1 MLSEAETRKRLVEKV
16 LLKTGWGPI
25 VDYVPR
31 ISWGSGAVREYE
43 TDNGP
48 ADYILFHDGVP
59 LAVVESK
66 KLSLSPQNVLV
77 QAQRYSRG
85 FRGGP
90 FNFEGFRVPFVY
102 STNGELFWF
111 QDLREVR
118 SRSRKVAGF
127 HTYAALQEL
136 LSTDRSDAADWLRG
150 NPNTELGLRPY
161 QREAV
166 ESVENALL
174 QNRRTMLVAM
184 ATGTGKTYVAASL
197 IYRLLKSGFAR
208 RILFL
213 VDRRALAAQAV
224 KTLSVFEPEPG
235 LKFDRIYEV
244 YSQRFRRE
252 DLEEEVKFNPNVMPE
267 EYLINPQPHNTFVY
281 VCTIQRMRI
290 NLFGSEVFGGERG
303 DLEVDEEAQVLP
315 IPIHAFDVI
324 IADECHRGYTTAET
338 SKWREVIDYLD
349 GIKIGLT
356 ATPAAHT
363 KAYFKDIVYNYP
375 YEQAIREGYL
385 VDYDAVKI
393 HSDITMKGLFLREG
407 EEVEL
412 KDTTTGRVTLDV
424 LEDEREYDTT
434 DLELKVTAPDRNRK
448 IVQEFARYALEQ
460 EKELGHFPKTLF
472 FAVND
477 IPHISHS
484 DQLVDIL
491 RDTFGRGDAFA
502 QKITGSPT
510 VDRPLQRI
518 REFRNRPNPAIT
530 VTVDMLTTGIDI
542 PRLENLVFLRPVK
555 SRILFEQMLGR
566 GTRKCDEIHK
576 THFTVFDAFNGTLLE
591 YFKNASDFTA
601 DPPDKPTRSIREVI
615 QSIYQNKDRDYNI
628 RVLVKRLQRIDK
640 NISVEGLERFAAF
653 IPNGDIRNFAKSL
666 PDLLETDWA
675 ATMKLLRNE
684 TFLNLLENYP
694 RAPKTFVIAPGVEDI
709 VSSDYV
715 FRTTDGRDLRPE
727 DYLLAFE
734 QFIKENREQIEA
746 IDILL
751 NRPAE
756 FRTEQLR
763 ELRIKLAATP
773 ERFTEENLRKAYH
786 RELADIIS
794 IIRHAADQE
803 QLLLDA
809 PERVSRAI
817 DRIRE
822 GKSFTPEQ
830 ENWLQ
835 LIGDHLVRNLVV
847 EEEDFR
853 WIPFSRHGGWTK
865 ANRVFRG
872 KLKDLLQEINVAMAS

>member
-1 MLSEAETRKRLVEKV
+1 
-16 LLKTGWGPI
+16 
-25 VDYVPR
+25 
-31 ISWGSGAVREYE
+31 
-43 TDNGP
+43 
-48 ADYILFHDGVP
+48 
-59 LAVVESK
+59 
-66 KLSLSPQNVLV
+66 
-77 QAQRYSRG
+77 
-85 FRGGP
+85 
-90 FNFEGFRVPFVY
+90 
-102 STNGELFWF
+102 
-111 QDLREVR
+111 
-118 SRSRKVAGF
+118 VAGF

-136 LSTDRSDAADWLRG
+136 LSTDRSEAADWLRG

-184 ATGTGKTYVAASL
+184 ATGTGKTYVAASS

-252 DLEEEVKFNPNVMPE
+252 DLDEEVKFNPNVMPE
-267 EYLINPQPHNTFVY
+267 EYLTNPQPHHTFVY

-363 KAYFKDIVYNYP
+363 KAYFTDIVYNYP

-448 IVQEFARYALEQ
+448 IVQEFARYAQEQ

-491 RDTFGRGDAFA
+491 RDTFGRGDVFA

-615 QSIYQNKDRDYNI
+615 ESIYQNKDRDYNI

-786 RELADIIS
+786 RELTDIIS

-803 QLLLDA
+803 QPLLDA

-872 KLKDLLQEINVAMAS
+872 KLKDLLQEINVAMVS